1 MITTY
6 AAAPGVDVLTTTI
19 AIPGM
24 GNIPVNAFLLQ
35 GDVPVLVDTGVVAQG
50 DEFMTALASLI
61 DPSTIEWI
69 WLTHTDFDHIGALHR
84 VLDANPNARVVTS
97 FLGVG
102 IMGLSTTPIP
112 MERAYLINPG
122 QSISLGTRTLTAF
135 KPPAFDNPV
144 TTGFHDDST
153 GFLYSA
159 DCFGAMLQTDI
170 PQRASDLG
178 EAELRQGQVFWATAD
193 SPWLHNIDPALL
205 DEQLDTIR
213 EMEPAMVLSAHLPP
227 APASMTEL
235 LLGSLAAAPTADH
248 FAGPDQAALE
258 LMMAAG

>member
-1 MITTY
+1 VITTY
-6 AAAPGVDVLTTTI
+6 EAAPGVDVLTSTI
-19 AIPGM
+19 TVPGM
-24 GNIPVNAFLLQ
+24 GNIPVNAFVLH
-35 GDVPVLVDTGVVAQG
+35 GDVPVLVDTGVLAQS
-50 DEFMTALASLI
+50 DEFMTALASVI
-61 DPSTIEWI
+61 DPATIEWI

-84 VLDANPNARVVTS
+84 VLDANPKARVITS

-122 QSISLGTRTLTAF
+122 QTITLGNRTLTAF

-144 TTGFHDDST
+144 TTGFYDDST
-153 GFLYSA
+153 SFLFSA
-159 DCFGAMLQTDI
+159 DCFGAMLQTDV
-170 PQRASDLG
+170 PQRATDLS

-205 DEQLDTIR
+205 DKQLNAIR
-213 EMEPAMVLSAHLPP
+213 EMEPAMVLSSHLPP
-227 APASMTEL
+227 APGSMTEQ
-235 LLGSLAAAPTADH
+235 LLGSLAAVPNADR

-258 LMMAAG
+258 QMMAGG

>member
-1 MITTY
+1 VITTY
-6 AAAPGVDVLTTTI
+6 EAAPGIDVLTTTI
-19 AIPGM
+19 TVPGM
-24 GNIPVNAFLLQ
+24 GNIPVNAFVLQ
-35 GDVPVLVDTGVVAQG
+35 GDVPVLVDTGVLAQG
-50 DEFMTALASLI
+50 DEFMTALASVI
-61 DPSTIEWI
+61 DPATVEWI

-84 VLDANPNARVVTS
+84 VLDANPAARVITS

-122 QSISLGTRTLTAF
+122 QTITLGNRTLTAF

-144 TTGFHDDST
+144 TTGFFDDST
-153 GFLYSA
+153 NFLFSA

-170 PQRASDLG
+170 PQRASDIS
-178 EAELRQGQVFWATAD
+178 ESELRQGQVFWATAD

-205 DEQLDTIR
+205 DKQLNAIR

-227 APASMTEL
+227 APGSMTEQ
-235 LLGSLAAAPTADH
+235 LLGSLAAAPNADR

-258 LMMAAG
+258 QMMAGG

>member
-6 AAAPGVDVLTTTI
+6 EAAPGVDVLTTTI
-19 AIPGM
+19 TVPGM
-24 GNIPVNAFLLQ
+24 GNIPVNAFVLQ
-35 GDVPVLVDTGVVAQG
+35 GDIPVLVDTGVLAQG
-50 DEFMTALASLI
+50 DEFMTALASVI

-84 VLDANPNARVVTS
+84 VLDVNPNARVITS

-102 IMGLSTTPIP
+102 IMGLSTSPIP

-122 QSISLGTRTLTAF
+122 QTITIGHRTLTAF

-144 TTGFHDDST
+144 TTGFYDDST
-153 GFLYSA
+153 GFLFSS

-170 PQRASDLG
+170 PQRASDLSD
-178 EAELRQGQVFWATAD
+178 AELRQGQVFWATAD
-193 SPWLHNIDPALL
+193 SPWLHNVDPALL
-205 DEQLDTIR
+205 GKQLNAIR
-213 EMEPAMVLSAHLPP
+213 EMEPAMVFSAHLPP
-227 APASMTEL
+227 AAGAMTEQ
-235 LLGSLAAAPTADH
+235 LLGSLAAAPNAER

-258 LMMAAG
+258 LMMGGG

>member
-1 MITTY
+1 VITIY
-6 AAAPGVDVLTTTI
+6 EAAPGVDVLSSTI

-24 GNIPVNAFLLQ
+24 GNIPVNAFVLH
-35 GDVPVLVDTGVVAQG
+35 GDTPVLVDTGVLAER
-50 DEFMTALASLI
+50 DEFMTALASVI
-61 DPSTIEWI
+61 DPATIEWI

-84 VLDANPNARVVTS
+84 VLDANPNARVITS

-122 QSISLGTRTLTAF
+122 QTITLGNRTLTAF

-144 TTGFHDDST
+144 TTGFYDDST
-153 GFLYSA
+153 RFLFSA
-159 DCFGAMLQTDI
+159 DCFGALLQTDI
-170 PQRASDLG
+170 PQRASDLA

-193 SPWLHNIDPALL
+193 SPWLHNIDSALL
-205 DEQLDTIR
+205 GKQLNTIR

-227 APASMTEL
+227 APGSMTEQ
-235 LLGSLAAAPTADH
+235 LLGSLAAAPNAER

-258 LMMAAG
+258 QMMAGG

>member
-1 MITTY
+1 VITTY
-6 AAAPGVDVLTTTI
+6 NAAPGVDVLTTTI

-24 GNIPVNAFLLQ
+24 GNIPVNAFVLQ
-35 GDVPVLVDTGVVAQG
+35 GDVPVLVDTGVVAQS
-50 DEFMTALASLI
+50 DEFMTALASVI
-61 DPSTIEWI
+61 DPATIEWI

-84 VLDANPNARVVTS
+84 VLDASPRARVITS

-122 QSISLGTRTLTAF
+122 QTITLGNRTLTAL
-135 KPPAFDNPV
+135 KPPTFDNPV
-144 TTGFHDDST
+144 TTGFYDDST
-153 GFLYSA
+153 GFLFSA
-159 DCFGAMLQTDI
+159 DCFGALLQTDI

-193 SPWLHNIDPALL
+193 SPWLHNIDAALL
-205 DEQLDTIR
+205 GKQLNEIR

-227 APASMTEL
+227 APGSMTEQL
-235 LLGSLAAAPTADH
+235 LASLAAAPSAER

-258 LMMAAG
+258 QMMAAG